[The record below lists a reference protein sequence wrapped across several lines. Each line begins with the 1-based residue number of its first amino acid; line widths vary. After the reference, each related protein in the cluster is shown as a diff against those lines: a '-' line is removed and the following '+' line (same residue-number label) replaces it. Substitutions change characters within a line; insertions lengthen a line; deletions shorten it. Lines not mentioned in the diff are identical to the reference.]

1 MALIL
6 TIRPP
11 AKEKFGSGLT
21 LAVVLHVALAATLVT
36 AAFVSPFNLDR
47 WGGHEST
54 EGAIQASVIDALPL
68 PPKAAPV
75 DKSVLVQ
82 PEVSPAPA
90 PPPKEAAAPPP
101 KPTDVL
107 VKGKTPPPKTA
118 KAEAP
123 TPPKHAQPVPETN
136 KAATGAPAT
145 QIPQSIA
152 QTHNGQAALTVQDH
166 VYGQRYAYYFDGV
179 QRKIGE
185 NWLGQEAD
193 PRASMGKSVKLIFD
207 INRDGTPSNIRVET
221 SSGSPTLDL
230 SAIHALQ
237 RIDTFGP
244 LPAGNKQTI
253 EDTFTYH
260 PQ

>member
-1 MALIL
+1 MALTL
-6 TIRPP
+6 TIRPQ
-11 AKEKFGSGLT
+11 ASEKFGSGLT
-21 LAVVLHVALAATLVT
+21 LAIVLHVVLAAAILT
-36 AAFVSPFNLDR
+36 AAFVNPFNMDR

-54 EGAIQASVIDALPL
+54 EGAIQASVVDALPL

-82 PEVSPAPA
+82 PDVTSAPA
-90 PPPKEAAAPPP
+90 PPPKEATATPP
-101 KPTDVL
+101 KETDVL
-107 VKGKTPPPKTA
+107 IKGKTVPKNA

-123 TPPKHAQPVPETN
+123 APPKHAQPTPETT
-136 KAATGAPAT
+136 KAATGTPAT
-145 QIPQSIA
+145 QIPQSIT
-152 QTHNGQAALTVQDH
+152 QNRNGQAALTVADH
-166 VYGQRYAYYFDGV
+166 VYGQRYAYYFDAV

-185 NWLGQEAD
+185 NWFGQEAD
-193 PRASMGKSVKLIFD
+193 PRTSMGKSVKLIFD

-221 SSGSPTLDL
+221 SSGSPSLDI
-230 SAIHALQ
+230 SAVHALQ

-244 LPAGNKQTI
+244 LPAGNKQTL

>member
-1 MALIL
+1 MALTL
-6 TIRPP
+6 TIRPL
-11 AKEKFGSGLT
+11 ANEKFGSGLT
-21 LAVVLHVALAATLVT
+21 LAIVLHVLLATALVT
-36 AAFVSPFNLDR
+36 AAFVNPFNLDR

-68 PPKAAPV
+68 PPKAPPV

-82 PEVSPAPA
+82 PDVTPAPA
-90 PPPKEAAAPPP
+90 PPPKEAAVAPP

-107 VKGKTPPPKTA
+107 IKAKTPPKIA
-118 KAEAP
+118 KVEAP
-123 TPPKHAQPVPETN
+123 APPKHPQPTPETT
-136 KAATGAPAT
+136 KATTGTPAT

-152 QTHNGQAALTVQDH
+152 QNRNGVAALTVADH
-166 VYGQRYAYYFDGV
+166 VYGQRYAYYFDAV

-193 PRASMGKSVKLIFD
+193 PRASLGKSVKIIFD
-207 INRDGTPSNIRVET
+207 INRDGTASNIRVET
-221 SSGSPTLDL
+221 SSGSPSLDL
-230 SAIHALQ
+230 SAVHALQ
-237 RIDTFGP
+237 RVDTFGP

>member
-1 MALIL
+1 MALTL

-11 AKEKFGSGLT
+11 ASEKFGSGLT
-21 LAVVLHVALAATLVT
+21 IAIVLHVAIAAAIVT
-36 AAFVSPFNLDR
+36 AAFVNPFNLDR

-54 EGAIQASVIDALPL
+54 EGAIQASVVDALPL
-68 PPKAAPV
+68 PPKAQPV
-75 DKSVLVQ
+75 EKSVLVQ
-82 PEVSPAPA
+82 PDVTPAPA
-90 PPPKEAAAPPP
+90 PPPKEAAAAPP
-101 KPTDVL
+101 KETDVL
-107 VKGKTPPPKTA
+107 IKGKTTPKTA
-118 KAEAP
+118 KVEAP
-123 TPPKHAQPVPETN
+123 TPPKHPQPTPETTRAN
-136 KAATGAPAT
+136 SGSTAT

-152 QTHNGQAALTVQDH
+152 QTHNGQAALTVADH
-166 VYGQRYAYYFDGV
+166 VYGQRYAYYFDAV

-207 INRDGTPSNIRVET
+207 INRDGTPSNIRVEV
-221 SSGSPTLDL
+221 SSGSPSLDL
-230 SAIHALQ
+230 SAMHALQ

-244 LPAGNKQTI
+244 LPSGDKKTV